1 MTELDLGRAILE
13 DRHTPLP
20 GQPDVN
26 TTLAAVRHRVS
37 LEEDRVSLEKERTVR
52 SRFRDGSPQL
62 WGMLAVS
69 GLVTALGIAWVLS
82 SSGMQYLLLFVPSLE
97 LVALKVLVKEE
108 AKPV

>member
-37 LEEDRVSLEKERTVR
+37 LDKERTAR
-52 SRFRDGSPQL
+52 SRLRDGSPQL
-62 WGMLAVS
+62 RGMLAAS
-69 GLVTALGIAWVLS
+69 GLAAALGVAWVLG
-82 SSGMQYLLLFVPSLE
+82 SSGMPYLLLFVPSLE
-97 LVALKVLVKEE
+97 LVALKILVKEE
-108 AKPV
+108 AQRI